1 MDKLTHNEWFKT
13 IVISLL
19 LVLLCKFT
27 FLIYIVDGES
37 MYPTLEDRNL
47 GIALRTTI
55 KDIERED
62 IVVIKLDNRYLIKRV
77 VGLPGENI
85 KYKDNKLYI
94 NNKEYNDKF
103 SYITDDYS
111 IDVGKNEYFCLGDNR
126 QYSADSRTFGCFNKK
141 NVKAVA
147 IGKK

>member
-1 MDKLTHNEWFKT
+1 
-13 IVISLL
+13 
-19 LVLLCKFT
+19 
-27 FLIYIVDGES
+27 

-141 NVKAVA
+141 NIKAVA